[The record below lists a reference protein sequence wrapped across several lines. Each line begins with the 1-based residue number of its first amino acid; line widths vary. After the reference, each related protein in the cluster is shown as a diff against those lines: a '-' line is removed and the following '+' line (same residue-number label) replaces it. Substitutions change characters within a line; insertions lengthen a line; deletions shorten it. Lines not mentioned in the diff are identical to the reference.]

1 MTDKEEQKSR
11 VIERY
16 ESIYKRIGGNI
27 KKYRIKAKL
36 TQEQL
41 ADKSPKLD
49 RAKISDMENGKEDF
63 MFSTLLE
70 VANGLNI
77 DVEKL
82 TKKERTVRRKGD

>member
-1 MTDKEEQKSR
+1 MANNGGQKDTA
-11 VIERY
+11 IEKHQGV
-16 ESIYKRIGGNI
+16 YKRVGENI
-27 KKYRIKAKL
+27 RAFRKTAKL

-70 VANGLNI
+70 IANGLNV

-82 TKKERTVRRKGD
+82 TKKEKAIKSTD

>member
-1 MTDKEEQKSR
+1 MTDKEEQKGAM
-11 VIERY
+11 IEKY
-16 ESIYKRIGGNI
+16 QSIYKRIGGNI
-27 KKYRIKAKL
+27 KRYRKKGKL

-70 VANGLNI
+70 IANGLNV

-82 TKKERTVRRKGD
+82 IKKERTT

>member
-11 VIERY
+11 VIEKY
-16 ESIYKRIGGNI
+16 EGIYKRIGSNI
-27 KKYRIKAKL
+27 KKYRNKAKL

-70 VANGLNI
+70 VANGLNV

-82 TKKERTVRRKGD
+82 TKKERMVKKTE